1 MRKHLRKHNGHT
13 HLGIPN
19 DELAKV
25 EHHHRVKAFFLI
37 RFNVKMMPRYYG
49 VMNDTIHI
57 AANPGTMEL
66 TITKRPHPAPPARMS
81 QRTKG
86 NIQASAIIVLNSNRI
101 PRDFFNVGAGQRL

>member
-25 EHHHRVKAFFLI
+25 ELHHRVKAFFLT
-37 RFNVKMMPRYYG
+37 RFNEKMMPRYCE
-49 VMNDTIHI
+49 VMNATIHI

-66 TITKRPHPAPPARMS
+66 TVTKRPHPAPPVRMS

-86 NIQASAIIVLNSNRI
+86 NRQASAIIMLNSNSIHRG
-101 PRDFFNVGAGQRL
+101 FFNVGAGQRL